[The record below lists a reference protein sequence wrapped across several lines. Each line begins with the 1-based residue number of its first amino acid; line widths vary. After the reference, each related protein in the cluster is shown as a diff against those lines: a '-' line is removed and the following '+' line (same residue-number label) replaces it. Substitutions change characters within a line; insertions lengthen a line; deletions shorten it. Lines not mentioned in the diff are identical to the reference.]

1 MVGSCG
7 LSDPPFIQ
15 SRGAPAVGPG
25 VTGLTGGLLMLL
37 GGVLGEMIGLRATLM
52 VAGVGL
58 LLPTVWLFFSPI
70 RAMRMVDYQ
79 AEDEIS
85 A

>member
-1 MVGSCG
+1 MNASYRFLTMGMIPIGS
-7 LSDPPFIQ
+7 
-15 SRGAPAVGPG
+15 
-25 VTGLTGGLLMLL
+25 LL

>member
-1 MVGSCG
+1 
-7 LSDPPFIQ
+7 
-15 SRGAPAVGPG
+15 
-25 VTGLTGGLLMLL
+25 LL

-70 RAMRMVDYQ
+70 RAMRMVDFQ